1 MNIYNQNTDKFCFIF
16 NQYIEEGY
24 RFTDPDCCNDEITHK
39 KAILSLKL
47 SKQNKIRT

>member
-1 MNIYNQNTDKFCFIF
+1 MSIYNQNTYKFCFIL
-16 NQYIEEGY
+16 NQDIEEGD

-47 SKQNKIRT
+47 SKLTNVRA